1 MYCYIVKRIDL
12 SSTRISDIK
21 EPKLLL
27 PKVII
32 CKAALDLLLKTIV
45 IVICSYSILLSVWTM
60 VIKYNVNEM
69 LSCLLAEQFL
79 GLIYRAALHAC
90 SIYALPLVVIGR

>member
-1 MYCYIVKRIDL
+1 MYCFIVKRIDL

-45 IVICSYSILLSVWTM
+45 IATCSYSILLSI
-60 VIKYNVNEM
+60 IKYNVNEM

-79 GLIYRAALHAC
+79 GLVYRAALHAC
-90 SIYALPLVVIGR
+90 SMYALPLVVIGR